1 MKDNIQKG
9 ILLALIASVISGIAI
24 FYSKISVTKIDPL
37 ILTTSRNMVAA
48 MLLVIGYWLLGKRQ
62 EIKTIK
68 KNDLIKLSFIGI
80 FGGGIPFFLFFTGL
94 KMVDTALI
102 ANLIQKTLFIWVGL
116 LAMIFLKEK
125 LNWKY
130 WLSFLLVFFANF
142 YFAKLPLKF
151 GKGELM
157 ILTATLLWSVEN
169 IIAKKV
175 LKNISSE
182 LAGLFRMVIGSLL
195 LLLSVLFTGK
205 LNILLAIN
213 NQQLAI
219 ILVGGTILSF
229 YVFFWYKAIK
239 YAPVSLVTLVLTFSV
254 VVGNILNGTFTGIKI
269 FSTDIFSSIFIII
282 STLMIFLFTRPRPH
296 LSGTR

>member
-9 ILLALIASVISGIAI
+9 ILFAFIASVISGIAI

-48 MLLVIGYWLLGKRQ
+48 MLLVISYWLLGKRQ

-68 KNDLIKLSFIGI
+68 KNDLIKLFFIGI
-80 FGGGIPFFLFFTGL
+80 FGGGIPFFLFFSGL

-116 LAMIFLKEK
+116 LAVIFLKEK

-130 WLSFLLVFFANF
+130 WLSFILIIFANF
-142 YFAKLPLKF
+142 YFAKLPLRF

-157 ILTATLLWSVEN
+157 ILTATLLWSIEN
-169 IIAKKV
+169 IVAKKV
-175 LKNISSE
+175 LKDISSE
-182 LAGLFRMVIGSLL
+182 LASLFRIGIGSLF

-213 NQQLAI
+213 NQQLTI

-254 VVGNILNGTFTGIKI
+254 VVGNILNGTFAGVKI
-269 FSTDIFSSIFIII
+269 LPKDIYSSLLIFMAV
-282 STLMIFLFTRPRPH
+282 SLLFKQG
-296 LSGTR
+296 LSLKGQSLNK

>member
-68 KNDLIKLSFIGI
+68 KNDLIKLSFICI